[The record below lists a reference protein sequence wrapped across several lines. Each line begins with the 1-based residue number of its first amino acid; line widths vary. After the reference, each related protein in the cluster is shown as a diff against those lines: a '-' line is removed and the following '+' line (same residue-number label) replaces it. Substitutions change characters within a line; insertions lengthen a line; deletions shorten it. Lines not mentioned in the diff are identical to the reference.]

1 MAGSVRKMILNLFAM
16 GFWMSVR
23 RIRAVTVRATT
34 AKSRSQPG
42 PSEAD
47 VDKFV
52 AEHRDELNASIKR
65 ARAEVKKGIHS
76 PRSVKDIAAAGLKKF
91 HGRAARAAR

>member
-1 MAGSVRKMILNLFAM
+1 
-16 GFWMSVR
+16 MSVMTTKA
-23 RIRAVTVRATT
+23 ITVKATA
-34 AKSRSQPG
+34 AKSRRRVG
-42 PSEAD
+42 LSEAD

-52 AEHRDELNASIKR
+52 AEHRDELNVSIKR

-91 HGRAARAAR
+91 RGRTARAAR